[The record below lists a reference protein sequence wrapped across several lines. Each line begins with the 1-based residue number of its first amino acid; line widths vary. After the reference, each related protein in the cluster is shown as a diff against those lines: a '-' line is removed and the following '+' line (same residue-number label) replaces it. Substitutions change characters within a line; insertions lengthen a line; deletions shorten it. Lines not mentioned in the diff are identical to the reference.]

1 MLKQAADRLAGRAV
15 LLGLG
20 IAAGFALVAPTAVDL
35 LYGQAFHLPA
45 TVIALIG
52 MLQAARFIRLWPT
65 NVALG
70 VGASRIVMTNNIARL
85 VAMPAAILGFMTLGG
100 LPGVLAGFI
109 LGEFT
114 ALIVALALLNRQVG
128 FPAWDGWDRV
138 AAFAVAFAAIYA
150 AASAVDAGH
159 YPAAAILA
167 ALLGGLAI
175 LVVLRERETI
185 GEVVG
190 LLRTLKPAS
199 R

>member
-1 MLKQAADRLAGRAV
+1 M
-15 LLGLG
+15 
-20 IAAGFALVAPTAVDL
+20 
-35 LYGQAFHLPA
+35 
-45 TVIALIG
+45 
-52 MLQAARFIRLWPT
+52 
-65 NVALG
+65 
-70 VGASRIVMTNNIARL
+70 
-85 VAMPAAILGFMTLGG
+85 
-100 LPGVLAGFI
+100 
-109 LGEFT
+109 
-114 ALIVALALLNRQVG
+114 
-128 FPAWDGWDRV
+128 
-138 AAFAVAFAAIYA
+138 AFAAIYA